1 MSNFFI
7 DSPIVALVIAV
18 LLVIGTVVGFCITV
32 LTALTRA
39 LT

>member
-1 MSNFFI
+1 MSNCFI
-7 DSPIVALVIAV
+7 KRPIVAGITAV

-32 LTALTRA
+32 LTALARA